1 MRSVRKLHLWSSLP
15 SHASAFVELSAIF
28 GVLDLRLRKAVT
40 RLAMTGDGAQSESC
54 HHETREMSEIP
65 GSTGFRSPELL

>member
-15 SHASAFVELSAIF
+15 SHASASASAELSAIF

-40 RLAMTGDGAQSESC
+40 RLVMTGDSAC
-54 HHETREMSEIP
+54 HHETREMSEIS
-65 GSTGFRSPELL
+65 GSAGFRSPELL

>member
-15 SHASAFVELSAIF
+15 SHASASAELSAIF

-40 RLAMTGDGAQSESC
+40 RLVMTGDSAC
-54 HHETREMSEIP
+54 HHETREMSEIS
-65 GSTGFRSPELL
+65 GSAGFRSPELL

>member
-1 MRSVRKLHLWSSLP
+1 M
-15 SHASAFVELSAIF
+15 F

-40 RLAMTGDGAQSESC
+40 RLAMAGDSAC

-65 GSTGFRSPELL
+65 GSAGFRSPELL